1 MKTRI
6 LMYFSI
12 FRDPVAEKKKAI
24 ADGMSEREKRRKRVE
39 QRCKQKAKIAFSKD
53 RLIEDKNFL
62 NTMSRGIGPKPGMD
76 VDDVEMGIAES
87 AYEALFFLKGRHLQ

>member
-1 MKTRI
+1 M
-6 LMYFSI
+6 
-12 FRDPVAEKKKAI
+12 AEKKKAI

-62 NTMSRGIGPKPGMD
+62 NTMSRGIGGHP
-76 VDDVEMGIAES
+76 
-87 AYEALFFLKGRHLQ
+87 